1 MSSANGNGPPLIN
14 PSLRGGR
21 TLLARV
27 ADASF
32 WMSRYMERAEHI
44 ARILMIS
51 NDVLTGTGDLDR
63 AFALEVAGDVLRI
76 TQRDHMFPA
85 LTPAGRPASQVMA
98 AVARYM
104 TLDEDNP
111 NSLIHCMAKARENAR
126 GIRESISAEMW
137 EQINT
142 FYWSI
147 KSDDARARFEDVPQE
162 FYRQFMMGS
171 FLFQGLADQ
180 TMDHGQVWLFIQLSK
195 YIERVDMTC
204 RILMA
209 KFSTLSRV
217 DSSLEP
223 SLRTIQWM
231 AVLRTCCSIEAY
243 RRGNIGELE
252 PSRVANFIIFDAS
265 FPRSIHYCVKQ
276 ALASVDQI
284 RAGLSADA
292 GREAQRRL
300 GRLFAEVQYSQIAGD
315 TFETLLEFLSA
326 TRAGMAEAAAA
337 VQEQWFMRAIDPNG
351 WRSWST
357 SAP

>member
-1 MSSANGNGPPLIN
+1 MMESNSTASANAK
-14 PSLRGGR
+14 RRAR

-51 NDVLTGTGDLDR
+51 GDVLTGAGDLDPP
-63 AFALEVAGDVLRI
+63 FALEVAGDVLRI
-76 TQRDHMFPA
+76 TQRDHMFPTLA
-85 LTPAGRPASQVMA
+85 PAGRSPTQVMA

-104 TLDEDNP
+104 TLDEGNP
-111 NSLIHCMAKARENAR
+111 NSLIHCLAKARENAR

-147 KSDDARARFEDVPQE
+147 KSDDARERFEDVPQE
-162 FYRQFMMGS
+162 FYRQFMLGS
-171 FLFQGLADQ
+171 FLFQGLTDQ
-180 TMDHGQVWLFIQLSK
+180 TMDHGQVWMFIQLSR

-204 RILMA
+204 RILTA
-209 KFSTLSRV
+209 KFATLSRI
-217 DSSLEP
+217 DGSLES

-243 RRGNIGELE
+243 RRSHVGEIE
-252 PSRVANFIIFDAS
+252 PSRVANFIIFDPT
-265 FPRSIHYCVKQ
+265 FPRSIHFCVKQ
-276 ALASVDQI
+276 ALATVDQI
-284 RAGLSADA
+284 RAGLAADA

-300 GRLFAEVQYSQIAGD
+300 GRLFAEVQYSHVTGEMDDGLID
-315 TFETLLEFLSA
+315 FLGR
-326 TRAGMAEAAAA
+326 TRAGIAEAAAA
-337 VQEQWFMRAIDPNG
+337 IQEQWFMRAIDPNG
-351 WRSWST
+351 WRAWST
-357 SAP
+357 SAL

>member
-1 MSSANGNGPPLIN
+1 MTDVNTRSASPAKCAN
-14 PSLRGGR
+14 R
-21 TLLARV
+21 TMLARV

-51 NDVLTGTGDLDR
+51 GDVLTGAGDLDR
-63 AFALEVAGDVLRI
+63 QFALEVAGDVLRI

-85 LTPAGRPASQVMA
+85 LAPTGRSPSQVMA

-104 TLDEDNP
+104 TLDEGNP
-111 NSLIHCMAKARENAR
+111 NSLIHCLAKARENAR

-142 FYWSI
+142 FYWSM
-147 KSDDARARFEDVPQE
+147 KSDDARSRFEDVPQE

-171 FLFQGLADQ
+171 FLFQGLTDQ
-180 TMDHGQVWLFIQLSK
+180 TMDHGQVWLFVQLSK

-209 KFSTLSRV
+209 KFTTLSRV
-217 DSSLEP
+217 DASLEP

-243 RRGNIGELE
+243 RRCNMGEMD
-252 PSRVANFIIFDAS
+252 PSRVANFIIFDPS
-265 FPRSIHYCVKQ
+265 FPRSIHFCVKQ

-284 RAGLSADA
+284 RAGLTADA

-300 GRLFAEVQYSQIAGD
+300 GRLFAEVQYSQVAGD
-315 TFETLLEFLSA
+315 LYESLLDFLGR
-326 TRAGMAEAAAA
+326 TRTGIAESAAAI
-337 VQEQWFMRAIDPNG
+337 QEQWFMRAIDPNG
-351 WRSWST
+351 WRSWSA
-357 SAP
+357 SA

>member
-1 MSSANGNGPPLIN
+1 MSELNSNTASAAKRP
-14 PSLRGGR
+14 GR

-51 NDVLTGTGDLDR
+51 GDVLTGAGDLDR
-63 AFALEVAGDVLRI
+63 QFALEVAGDVLRI

-85 LTPAGRPASQVMA
+85 LAPAGRSPLQVMT
-98 AVARYM
+98 AVAKYM
-104 TLDEDNP
+104 TLDEGNP
-111 NSLIHCMAKARENAR
+111 NSLIHCLAKARENAR

-137 EQINT
+137 EHINT
-142 FYWSI
+142 FYWSM
-147 KSDDARARFEDVPQE
+147 KSEDARNRFEDVPQE

-171 FLFQGLADQ
+171 FLFQGLTDQ

-204 RILMA
+204 RILLA
-209 KFSTLSRV
+209 KFATLSRV
-217 DSSLEP
+217 DASLEP

-243 RRGNIGELE
+243 RRCNMGELE
-252 PSRVANFIIFDAS
+252 PSRVANFIIFDPS
-265 FPRSIHYCVKQ
+265 FPRSIHFCVKQ

-284 RAGLSADA
+284 RSGLTADA

-300 GRLFAEVQYSQIAGD
+300 GRLFAEVQYSQVAGD
-315 TFETLLEFLSA
+315 MYESLFDFLGR
-326 TRAGMAEAAAA
+326 TRTGVAEAAAA
-337 VQEQWFMRAIDPNG
+337 IQEQWFMRAIDPNG

-357 SAP
+357 SSL